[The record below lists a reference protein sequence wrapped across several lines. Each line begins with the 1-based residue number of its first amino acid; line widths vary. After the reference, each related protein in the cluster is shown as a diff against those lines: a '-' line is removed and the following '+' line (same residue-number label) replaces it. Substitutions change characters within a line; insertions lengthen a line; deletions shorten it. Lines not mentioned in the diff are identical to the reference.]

1 MEHPKIHQPVLGLR
15 LQFLREPLQNT
26 MLNPAK
32 IDQVK
37 IALLQQEIEAMMRKG
52 TIHIEMKCCK
62 PSLSCKQ

>member
-1 MEHPKIHQPVLGLR
+1 MEHPKLHQPVLGLR

-32 IDQVK
+32 INQVK
-37 IALLQQEIEAMMRKG
+37 IALFQQEIEAMMREEA
-52 TIHIEMKCCK
+52 IHIEVKHCK

>member
-1 MEHPKIHQPVLGLR
+1 MKHPKLHQPVLGLR

-32 IDQVK
+32 INQVK
-37 IALLQQEIEAMMRKG
+37 IALFQQEIEAMMREG
-52 TIHIEMKCCK
+52 AIHIEVKYCK

>member
-1 MEHPKIHQPVLGLR
+1 MEHPKLHQPVLGLR

-32 IDQVK
+32 INQFK
-37 IALLQQEIEAMMRKG
+37 IALFQQEIEAMMREG
-52 TIHIEMKCCK
+52 AIHIEVKYCK